1 MYAYKMYVYN
11 ERLLTWT
18 ELTANDVNFKVLR
31 VDGLNP
37 PSATINTSTCGTI
50 DGSFF
55 NSARLDQRNIVI
67 TVLPRGNIE
76 SARLRLYRLFP
87 VNQEVRLRFKN
98 ASRDVT
104 INGYVESFEGSLCD
118 FPQTFTIS
126 ILCPRP
132 YFDSHTVNTITLPA
146 PHPDAATLPNQ
157 GDVKNGVTMRIE
169 ISQDLSGDAVR
180 DLTITNTFTGEYMGF
195 TAGLIHDDV
204 IIISTI
210 AGELKAELHRNNI
223 AYTINLIAYMS
234 SGSSWFKL
242 AFEANRF
249 TYSTSNNTDQYVSI
263 QISHVDQ
270 YAGV

>member
-1 MYAYKMYVYN
+1 MYAYKMYIYN
-11 ERLLTWT
+11 ERLLTWND
-18 ELTANDVNFKVLR
+18 LTANDADFRVLR

-76 SARLRLYRLFP
+76 GARLSLYRLFP

-98 ASRDVT
+98 ASRDVVIT
-104 INGYVESFEGSLCD
+104 GYVESFEGSLCD

-132 YFDSHTVNTITLPA
+132 YFDSHDINTITLPA
-146 PHPDAATLPNQ
+146 PHPDAAMLPNQ
-157 GDVKNGVTMRIE
+157 GDIKNGVTMRIQ
-169 ISQDLSGDAVR
+169 ISENLSGEAVR
-180 DLTITNTFTGEYMGF
+180 GLTITNTYTGEYMGF
-195 TAGLIHDDV
+195 NSGLIHDDV
-204 IIISTI
+204 IVISTI
-210 AGELKAELHRNNI
+210 AGELKAELRRASLSYI
-223 AYTINLIAYMS
+223 INMVGYMT

-249 TYSTSNNTDQYVSI
+249 TFSTSNNTDQYVSM